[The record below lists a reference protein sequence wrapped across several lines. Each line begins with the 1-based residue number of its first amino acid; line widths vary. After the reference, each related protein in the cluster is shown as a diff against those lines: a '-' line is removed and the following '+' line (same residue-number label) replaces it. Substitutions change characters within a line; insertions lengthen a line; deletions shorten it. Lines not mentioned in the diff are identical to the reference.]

1 MGQRRDRL
9 DKRLARAKETRQRNS
24 LVKAKET
31 ARRDELNLT
40 LVKQGQ
46 FPYTP
51 DLMNWLGG
59 KLGKKTARLV
69 EADVKSLLS

>member
-9 DKRLARAKETRQRNS
+9 DKRLARAKKTRQRNS
-24 LVKAKET
+24 FSKAKEI

-40 LVKQGQ
+40 LVKEGQ

-51 DLMNWLGG
+51 DLMNWIGR
-59 KLGKKTARLV
+59 KLGKKTARLT
-69 EADVKSLLS
+69 EADVKSLSK